1 MAFRG
6 NIETFFF
13 SSLLQLLT
21 NDRKTGVLHIE
32 KEKDE
37 VDIFIKEGSI
47 VNAISSRSKNRLGYL
62 LRTKGIITS
71 ENLEKCLSISR
82 GNGQKLGKVLVENN
96 HITTEDLEKFLNDQ
110 VEETIYDLF
119 IWEKGNF
126 EFKESELNTDKQ
138 VVTNIDTLGIILEA
152 SRRVDEISL
161 LKNKGILR
169 PPRFSSSEISKKIG
183 AKYSLAEAQIE
194 QVEQIFEKADQSLG
208 ALKHDL
214 EGKKE
219 AAIQQIMAEM
229 KLVLSSEQFEPWK
242 IEFEARHKRHME
254 KHNPESKNIK

>member
-71 ENLEKCLSISR
+71 EDLEKCLSISR
-82 GNGQKLGKVLVENN
+82 ENGQKLGKVLVENN
-96 HITTEDLEKFLNDQ
+96 HITTEALEKFL
-110 VEETIYDLF
+110 
-119 IWEKGNF
+119 K
-126 EFKESELNTDKQ
+126 K
-138 VVTNIDTLGIILEA
+138 
-152 SRRVDEISL
+152 R
-161 LKNKGILR
+161 
-169 PPRFSSSEISKKIG
+169 SKK
-183 AKYSLAEAQIE
+183 
-194 QVEQIFEKADQSLG
+194 
-208 ALKHDL
+208 
-214 EGKKE
+214 
-219 AAIQQIMAEM
+219 
-229 KLVLSSEQFEPWK
+229 
-242 IEFEARHKRHME
+242 
-254 KHNPESKNIK
+254 